1 MGIFLNIDRSKIKRL
16 NEFEDENGNNTTEEV
31 EDDYREEGEG
41 NETNPEED
49 TGTTDTQTDTDAP
62 EGETDDNTGEGEG
75 TEGDENTE
83 GEDDDIEDGG
93 YTEDDDN
100 ADGEG
105 NPEGEDNTGEDDD
118 EYRIEDP
125 DAGEDNPEGEED
137 PDTTDTDDTA
147 TSSDNSESKLK
158 QLEGE
163 LFDQLSDDEKKI
175 KLNELKKSFESM
187 HSRCD
192 GIIKMINNVTTPD
205 ENTSRIFEYLNDNL
219 TDLKQYIYD
228 YFTYTFETKSYLE
241 NSAQYQ
247 KYIAILNSLNNV
259 LESAIK
265 KEEKN
270 KKDK

>member
-1 MGIFLNIDRSKIKRL
+1 MGIFLNIDRSRIKRL

-31 EDDYREEGEG
+31 EDDYEEGEG
-41 NETNPEED
+41 NETNAEED
-49 TGTTDTQTDTDAP
+49 TGTTDTQTDTDAQD
-62 EGETDDNTGEGEG
+62 GETDDNAGEGED
-75 TEGDENTE
+75 TENNEDTE
-83 GEDDDIEDGG
+83 GEDGGIEDGG
-93 YTEDDDN
+93 YTEDEED
-100 ADGEG
+100 
-105 NPEGEDNTGEDDD
+105 NPEGEENTDGDNAEGDDD

-125 DAGEDNPEGEED
+125 DAEEEGEENPD
-137 PDTTDTDDTA
+137 GGDDTTTDDTTDTDSPD
-147 TSSDNSESKLK
+147 ESKLK

-163 LFDQLSDDEKKI
+163 LFDQLSDEEKKI
-175 KLNELKKSFESM
+175 KINELKKSFETM

-192 GIIKMINNVTTPD
+192 SIIKMINNVTAPD
-205 ENTSRIFEYLNDNL
+205 ENTSKIFEYLNDNL

-228 YFTYTFETKSYLE
+228 YFTYTFETKTYLE

-259 LESAIK
+259 LESIIK